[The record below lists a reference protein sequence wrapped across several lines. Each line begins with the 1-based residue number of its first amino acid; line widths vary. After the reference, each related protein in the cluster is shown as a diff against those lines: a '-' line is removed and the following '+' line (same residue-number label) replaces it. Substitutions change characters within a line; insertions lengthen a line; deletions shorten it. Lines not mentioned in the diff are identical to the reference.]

1 VILVDTSVW
10 VEHFRAGNP
19 ALARLLNDDG
29 VACHPFVIGELACG
43 NLRDREEVLG
53 HLARLPE
60 TRVATHQEALHLVA
74 RRALAG
80 AGLGWVDVHLLASA
94 LLSGVAL
101 WTLDRPLRDAARQL
115 GCAAAPDN

>member
-10 VEHFRAGNP
+10 VAHFRAGNP
-19 ALARLLNDDG
+19 ALARCLEDER

-43 NLRDREEVLG
+43 NLRDREEVLR

-60 TRVATHQEALHLVA
+60 TRVATHEEALHLVEH
-74 RRALAG
+74 RTLTG
-80 AGLGWVDVHLLASA
+80 SGLGWVDVHLLASA

-101 WTLDRPLRDAARQL
+101 WTLDRPLQDAARRL
-115 GCAAAPDN
+115 KCAAVPER

>member
-10 VEHFRAGNP
+10 VAHLRAGNP
-19 ALARLLNDDG
+19 ALARFLEEER
-29 VACHPFVIGELACG
+29 VAGHPFVIGELACG
-43 NLRDREEVLG
+43 NLRDRDEVLR

-60 TRVATHQEALHLVA
+60 TQVATHVEALHLVEH
-74 RRALAG
+74 RALAG

-101 WTLDRPLRDAARQL
+101 WTLDRPLQAAAQRL
-115 GCAAAPDN
+115 GCAATPGR